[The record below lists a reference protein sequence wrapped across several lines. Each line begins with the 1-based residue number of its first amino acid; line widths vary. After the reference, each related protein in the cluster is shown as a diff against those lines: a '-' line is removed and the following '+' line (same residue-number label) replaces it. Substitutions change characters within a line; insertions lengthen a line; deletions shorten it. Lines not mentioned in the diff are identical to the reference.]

1 MKPSIARSRANILRF
16 ACAAA
21 AVVGLGAAT
30 GAAAQAVMPT
40 MQAAPQGVLGLNASA
55 SVEVTK
61 DLLSIT
67 FTATREGADAAA
79 VQSQLKQALDAA
91 LAEARK
97 AAKPEQVEVQTG
109 NFSLYPRYAQKGG
122 INGWQGTAEL
132 VVQGR
137 DMAAISQLS
146 GRIQTMNIG
155 RVSYGLSREATQ
167 KVEAEVTAQAIKRFQ
182 AQANEMA
189 RQFGY
194 QGATVR
200 EVNVQTSEPGM
211 SPIAPK
217 AYMRAAAAPMDEALP
232 VEAGKG
238 TVTATVSGTVHM
250 K

>member
-1 MKPSIARSRANILRF
+1 MKRTIVRPRATIRRSVLIATVLGL
-16 ACAAA
+16 AAA
-21 AVVGLGAAT
+21 GVS
-30 GAAAQAVMPT
+30 AQAVLP
-40 MQAAPQGVLGLNASA
+40 APQGVLSLNATA

-67 FTATREGADAAA
+67 FTATRDGADAAT

-97 AAKPEQVEVQTG
+97 AARPEQVEVQTG

-146 GRIQTMNIG
+146 GRIQTMTIG
-155 RVSYGLSREATQ
+155 RVSYGLSREASQ
-167 KVEAEVTAQAIKRFQ
+167 KVEADVTAQAIQRFQ
-182 AQANEMA
+182 SQANTLA

-200 EVNVQTSEPGM
+200 EVNVQTNEPGM

-217 AYMRAAAAPMDEALP
+217 AYMRAAAAQSDEALP

-238 TVTATVSGTVHM
+238 TVTATVSGTVQM

>member
-1 MKPSIARSRANILRF
+1 MKLEIARH
-16 ACAAA
+16 AAKMR
-21 AVVGLGAAT
+21 GLALLAAT
-30 GAAAQAVMPT
+30 CSLALQAHAQAVMP
-40 MQAAPQGVLGLNASA
+40 APQGVLSLNASA

-67 FTATREGADAAA
+67 FTASRDGNDAAT

-97 AAKPEQVEVQTG
+97 VAKPQQVEVQTG
-109 NFSLYPRYAQKGG
+109 NFSLYPRYAAKGG

-137 DMAAISQLS
+137 DMAAISQLA
-146 GRIQTMNIG
+146 GRIQSMAIG
-155 RVSYGLSREATQ
+155 RVAYGLSREASQ
-167 KVEAEVTAQAIKRFQ
+167 KVEAEVTAQAIQRFQ
-182 AQANEMA
+182 AQAAEIA

-200 EVNVQTSEPGM
+200 EVNVQTNEPGM
-211 SPIAPK
+211 VPMAAK
-217 AYMRAAAAPMDEALP
+217 AYMRAAAPMDEALP

-238 TVTATVSGTVHM
+238 TVTATVSGTVQM

>member
-1 MKPSIARSRANILRF
+1 MKLKIARSSATVRGLALL
-16 ACAAA
+16 AA
-21 AVVGLGAAT
+21 LGG
-30 GAAAQAVMPT
+30 GALQAHAQAVASAVVP
-40 MQAAPQGVLGLNASA
+40 APQGVLSLNASA

-67 FTATREGADAAA
+67 FTASRDGSDAGT

-97 AAKPEQVEVQTG
+97 VAKPQQVEVQTG
-109 NFSLYPRYAQKGG
+109 NFSLYPRYAAKGG

-137 DMAAISQLS
+137 DMAAISQLA
-146 GRIQTMNIG
+146 GRIQSMAIG
-155 RVSYGLSREATQ
+155 RVAYGLSREASQ
-167 KVEAEVTAQAIKRFQ
+167 KVEAEVTAQAIQRFQ
-182 AQANEMA
+182 AQAVEIA
-189 RQFGY
+189 KQFGY

-200 EVNVQTSEPGM
+200 EVNVQTNEPGM
-211 SPIAPK
+211 VPMAAK

-238 TVTATVSGTVHM
+238 TVTATVSGTVQM